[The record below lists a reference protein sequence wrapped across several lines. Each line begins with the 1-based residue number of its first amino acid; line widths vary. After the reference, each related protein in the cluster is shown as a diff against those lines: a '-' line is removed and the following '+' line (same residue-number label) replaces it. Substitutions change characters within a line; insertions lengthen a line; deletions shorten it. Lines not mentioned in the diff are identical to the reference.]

1 MPTDPATE
9 RTMTDE
15 ALGELF
21 DAAREKQDRRVA
33 MFSYRPWCDLPPQAK
48 ANVRIFAESIA
59 ALAASRVDSELK
71 DKRDKVMHMHDLYD
85 ALGVEWG
92 RDPFSAIAA
101 LKAARVDTA
110 EVERRA
116 ARKAWNA
123 CAVYASVSIV
133 SRKARDAYLAREH
146 PAPAPRECRKHEG
159 DFFGVPLYSDPNCPT
174 DRVVFEYD
182 GKAVACALIH
192 PDSTA
197 LRRNAAEVGQ

>member
-1 MPTDPATE
+1 
-9 RTMTDE
+9 MTDE

-59 ALAASRVDSELK
+59 ALAASRVD
-71 DKRDKVMHMHDLYD
+71 
-85 ALGVEWG
+85 
-92 RDPFSAIAA
+92 
-101 LKAARVDTA
+101 TA
-110 EVERRA
+110 EVERWA
-116 ARKAWNA
+116 ARKACNA
-123 CAVYASVSIV
+123 MRDWFIGLRSVGAAQTFSEH
-133 SRKARDAYLAREH
+133 RDRYLAREY

-197 LRRNAAEVGQ
+197 LRRNAADVGQ